1 MPTSN
6 SLPTHFADGTK
17 YVIEGRGARVH
28 RHIEYPD
35 GSRVELPPRKALSCR
50 CAEARKIVGKAAGKR
65 AMEPARR
72 STRRAA

>member
-6 SLPTHFADGTK
+6 PLPIHFPDGTK
-17 YVIEGRGARVH
+17 YVVEGRGPLVH

-50 CAEARKIVGKAAGKR
+50 CAKARKIGKAAGKR

-72 STRRAA
+72 SARRAA

>member
-6 SLPTHFADGTK
+6 PLPTHFPDGTK

-35 GSRVELPPRKALSCR
+35 GSRVELPPRKALSCN
-50 CAEARKIVGKAAGKR
+50 CPEARNIVAKSAPKVATPAARKSTRKAA
-65 AMEPARR
+65 
-72 STRRAA
+72 